1 MKKKAFTL
9 CCSLLFS
16 LLSVWIILKKRIF
29 AFFRAV
35 VSFRFIVT
43 LLLLLFHSIFFRHYS
58 HHRYSPELMTCCA
71 RKIVDSCLKHIFN
84 EKPSP
89 PVDCTNGRR
98 RLPKVGTR
106 GTNMQKTAASK
117 HCATSWQH
125 TRGKLPLSCIW
136 LVSVISFILLHS
148 FVCLLAFL
156 FFLFD
161 AECDFSAFF
170 LFFCSF
176 LFCLLAC
183 LWVCPIFFRASSEI
197 WRLEKVWN

>member
-9 CCSLLFS
+9 CCCSLLFS
-16 LLSVWIILKKRIF
+16 LLSVWIIFKKRIF

-35 VSFRFIVT
+35 SLHRYIADVVVI
-43 LLLLLFHSIFFRHYS
+43 LFHFWALFT
-58 HHRYSPELMTCCA
+58 SPSFNRIDDMLCA
-71 RKIVDSCLKHIFN
+71 RKLWTHAWKHIFN
-84 EKPSP
+84 GKIHAL
-89 PVDCTNGRR
+89 CRMYNGRC

-148 FVCLLAFL
+148 FVCLLAF
-156 FFLFD
+156 FFLFRTK
-161 AECDFSAFF
+161 CDFSAFF
-170 LFFCSF
+170 LFYSSSHFFFVCLFVQFSF
-176 LFCLLAC
+176 GH
-183 LWVCPIFFRASSEI
+183 
-197 WRLEKVWN
+197 